1 MASILDFH
9 REARKLP
16 MSGIQRTLDQ
26 KVATGRD
33 GAGVVL
39 RVTPTDEAV
48 SSVLHEKIIVRT
60 MLLTGRDAARVRSA
74 PGPCGRASST
84 STIRED
90 ASRCST
96 TPARSSSSENWWLCS
111 CPQCPERWGQPTQ
124 RENDFSGHASQHRHG
139 GE

>member
-1 MASILDFH
+1 MASILDFR

-48 SSVLHEKIIVRT
+48 SSVLHEIIVRT
-60 MLLTGRDAARVRSA
+60 MRLLTRCDAARVRSA

-90 ASRCST
+90 ASRCSI
-96 TPARSSSSENWWLCS
+96 TPARSSSSEN
-111 CPQCPERWGQPTQ
+111 
-124 RENDFSGHASQHRHG
+124 
-139 GE
+139 